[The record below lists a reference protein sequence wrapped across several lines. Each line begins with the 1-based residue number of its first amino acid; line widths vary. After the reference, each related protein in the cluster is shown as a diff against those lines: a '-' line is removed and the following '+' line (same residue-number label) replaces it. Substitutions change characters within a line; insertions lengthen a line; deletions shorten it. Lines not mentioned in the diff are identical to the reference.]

1 MGNLIPGEPLIYE
14 RVDSKI
20 YARYPNRPDIPRWC
34 IGGEDAPKI
43 TILGYEDFKQML
55 LLSDSNPMFKK
66 QLDKVIDLYYI
77 LKKEEQ

>member
-1 MGNLIPGEPLIYE
+1 MGNLIPGEIIIYE

-34 IGGEDAPKI
+34 IGGEDVPTVFEYK
-43 TILGYEDFKQML
+43 DFKQML